1 MTRGRSGRSP
11 GFSGGLTRQRFT
23 LPEGIPQPST
33 QVSQPLGPAGRHR
46 PAPEGLPLGERP
58 GFLLA
63 LLDEPFDRVVVL
75 HETRPSRRTA
85 ISLPHGVEGDDY
97 RSHSEGV
104 TWVTALEL
112 TSEPAD
118 RYHKTRSME
127 PTWRKA
133 AGGAWEFAK
142 TLIIAFLLAQLIMV
156 SVAQAFQVEQY
167 SMEPT
172 LLPHDRVLVDKFLYR
187 LRQPHRG
194 DVVVLK
200 YPLNPQRNYIK
211 RIVALP
217 GDKLEVKDGKVHIN
231 GTPSQ
236 EPYVN
241 GTPQGDFGPITVPAD
256 SVFVMGD
263 NRNNSEDSRSFGAL
277 KEEQIV
283 GQAILIYWPPQ
294 RIRLLLAR

>member
-1 MTRGRSGRSP
+1 M
-11 GFSGGLTRQRFT
+11 
-23 LPEGIPQPST
+23 
-33 QVSQPLGPAGRHR
+33 
-46 PAPEGLPLGERP
+46 
-58 GFLLA
+58 
-63 LLDEPFDRVVVL
+63 D
-75 HETRPSRRTA
+75 SR
-85 ISLPHGVEGDDY
+85 
-97 RSHSEGV
+97 
-104 TWVTALEL
+104 
-112 TSEPAD
+112 
-118 RYHKTRSME
+118 
-127 PTWRKA
+127 WRKVT
-133 AGGAWEFAK
+133 GGIWEFAK
-142 TLIIAFLLAQLIMV
+142 TLIIAFILAQLIMV

-194 DVVVLK
+194 DVIVLK

-217 GDKLEVKDGKVHIN
+217 GDTLQVKDGKLFIN
-231 GTPSQ
+231 ATQVG

-241 GTPQGDFGPITVPAD
+241 GVPQGDFGPMTVPED

-277 KEEQIV
+277 KTEQIV

-294 RIRLLLAR
+294 RMHLLLPR